1 MRGKKMDDKSLV
13 KESQSSHK
21 PMPDTGQDSEQ
32 ILEQLERYKEH
43 DPNYKDGRL
52 WSLVY
57 YLNEEHSGFI
67 KESYHRFAC
76 ENGLNPTAFKSLKKF
91 ENEVISATADI
102 LNGTEEVC
110 GVVTSGG
117 TESCLL
123 AVKTYRDMA
132 RDKRGVRYPEMI
144 IAETAHVAW
153 IKASEYFGVKIRR
166 VPLLPDLTP
175 DLKKLKRMINRNTVM
190 ILGSAPEYP
199 HGTIDPIE
207 AMAALA
213 APRSIPLHVDA
224 CVGGFILPFME
235 MNGEEFPLWDYR
247 VPGVTSISADIH
259 KYGYAAKGASTI
271 TYRNLDYLK
280 YQMFVCQ
287 DFPGGVF
294 ASSALLG
301 TRPGGAYAAAWG
313 VLQYFGKSG
322 YRELARDTL
331 EAVSQLK
338 AGVEKIPELEVMGHP
353 QGPLFA
359 YQSNTPD
366 VNIYAVGD
374 QMDAMGWQVNRNQFP
389 PGLHAMVTAQHLKV
403 VDPYLADLQTAVN
416 TVKANPA
423 LASQGGA
430 ATYGMMAHI
439 PLRGMVKKKVLE
451 MYAEQYRAGGDELDL
466 SAEGAGGVG
475 VVDKLLAK
483 WVARRARKKAQ
494 R

>member
-1 MRGKKMDDKSLV
+1 MDDKSLV
-13 KESQSSHK
+13 NESHSAHK
-21 PMPDTGQDSEQ
+21 PMPDSGQDSEQ

-57 YLNEEHSGFI
+57 YLNEEHSGFL

-91 ENEVISATADI
+91 ENEVIGATADI
-102 LNGTEEVC
+102 LNGTDEVC

-132 RDKRGVRYPEMI
+132 RDKRRVRYPEMI
-144 IAETAHVAW
+144 IPETAHVAW

-175 DLKKLKRMINRNTVM
+175 DLKQLKRMINRNTVM

-207 AMAALA
+207 AMAELA

-331 EAVSQLK
+331 DAVNQLK
-338 AGVEKIPELEVMGHP
+338 AGVESIPELEVMGNP

-389 PGLHAMVTAQHLKV
+389 PGLHAMVTVQHLKV
-403 VDPYLADLQTAVN
+403 VDQYLADLQTAVD

-451 MYAEQYRAGGDELDL
+451 MYAEQYRAGGAEIDL
-466 SAEGAGGVG
+466 AGEAAGSG
-475 VVDKLLAK
+475 LVDKLLGK
-483 WVARRARKKAQ
+483 WVARRARKKTPK
-494 R
+494 